1 MANSLSFPEIADRLK
16 GKGYEFERRGGQ
28 HDIYRYQVQST
39 ANNWNVPVGRHRDEI
54 RSSSSLFRCMAHE
67 AGLSIP
73 QFRSFLDCGRRGK
86 PLKKCLDYE
95 CAASAEKKFPEPHPQ
110 PERCPER
117 FARKCPVCSFRAT
130 VDTGN
135 SAQR

>member
-1 MANSLSFPEIADRLK
+1 MANNPSFPEIADRLK

-39 ANNWNVPVGRHRDEI
+39 ANNWNVPVGRHKGTV
-54 RSSSSLFRCMAHE
+54 SSPLLGLMAHE

-73 QFRSFLDCGRRGK
+73 QFRSFLECGRRGK
-86 PLKKCLDYE
+86 PLAKCLDYE
-95 CAASAEKKFPEPHPQ
+95 CAASAEKKYPEPHPL

-117 FARKCPVCSFRAT
+117 FAKKCPVGSFCS
-130 VDTGN
+130 TGMLGDLN
-135 SAQR
+135 KR

>member
-1 MANSLSFPEIADRLK
+1 MANNLSFPEIADRLK

-28 HDIYRYQVQST
+28 HDIYRYQVEST
-39 ANNWNVPVGRHRDEI
+39 ANNWNVPVGRHKDTV
-54 RSSSSLFRCMAHE
+54 SSSLLGRMAHE

-86 PLKKCLDYE
+86 PLAKCLDYE
-95 CAASAEKKFPEPHPQ
+95 CSASAEKKYPEPHPQ

-130 VDTGN
+130 GVTGD
-135 SAQR
+135 STKR